1 MTIFMFKGAFGKCG
15 HLGAS
20 SANWKP
26 QPKKMTL
33 VAWHA
38 RATAVVVREF
48 KMGDVQG
55 AFKKLIVPDQSIAT
69 ASKTGKWSLTPWIGI
84 GWQES
89 FVAPRTKNPSKQA
102 SR

>member
-1 MTIFMFKGAFGKCG
+1 MIIPRFKGAFGKCG

-26 QPKKMTL
+26 QPKRMTL

-38 RATAVVVREF
+38 RATAVVLREF

-69 ASKTGKWSLTPWIGI
+69 VSRTGKWSLTPWIGI
-84 GWQES
+84 GLQEK
-89 FVAPRTKNPSKQA
+89 FRAPRTRNPSKQA
-102 SR
+102 SG